1 MISILLVDDQ
11 TLLRDGLQTMINL
24 QEDMRVVDVAGDGE
38 QALLAVKSW
47 KPDVVLMDI
56 QMPRMNGITC
66 TRLIKQELPTAKV
79 IILTTFAEDDYIV
92 ESFQAG
98 ACGFLMKDLPGN
110 RLIQSIREA
119 AAGELLLPA
128 KIASRI
134 IALLNEQP
142 TAKKGKLQVSRMK
155 AAGIML
161 SEREQEIAEQLIDG
175 RSNRQIAMQL
185 YMSEG
190 TVRNYISSIYN
201 KIGTSDRDHAI
212 ELLRGY
218 ILLT

>member
-134 IALLNEQP
+134 IALLSEQP
-142 TAKKGKLQVSRMK
+142 TAKKGKLHVSRMK
-155 AAGIML
+155 TAGIIL

-190 TVRNYISSIYN
+190 TVRNYISSIYY